1 MPLATYAD
9 LLAAVPKWAMR
20 SGDTEF
26 EAQVPDF
33 VALAENRI
41 NRNLRLA
48 GMEKTATLTADANG
62 AVTLPADYLEW
73 RSVGNGVRGYG
84 EMEFVPPGE
93 EIGSLCVSGVARRF
107 SIAGGT
113 LQIYPYGTG
122 PVTFSYYAKVPALSV
137 SAPTNWLFAQAPD
150 LYLFGALCEAAP
162 YMEED
167 QRTAIWEAK
176 FANAMQD
183 LRANDA
189 GARYASGRSRVRG
202 PTP

>member
-1 MPLATYAD
+1 MALATYSD
-9 LLAAVPKWAMR
+9 LLAAVPRWAMR

-48 GMEKTATLTADANG
+48 GMEKVATLTGDASG

-73 RSVGNGVRGYG
+73 RSVGNGVRGYDD
-84 EMEFVPPGE
+84 MAYVAPGT
-93 EIGSLCVSGVARRF
+93 EIGSLDTAGVAQRF
-107 SIAGGT
+107 SIAGGVM
-113 LQIYPYGTG
+113 QIYPYGTG
-122 PVTFSYYAKVPALSV
+122 PITLSYYAKVPALSA
-137 SAPTNWLFAQAPD
+137 SAPTNWLFAQASD

-183 LRANDA
+183 LRASDA
-189 GARYASGRSRVRG
+189 GARYASGRALVRG
-202 PTP
+202 PNP

>member
-1 MPLATYAD
+1 MALATYAD
-9 LLAAVPKWAMR
+9 LLAAVPDVAMR
-20 SGDTEF
+20 SGDTQF
-26 EAQVPDF
+26 EGAVPMF
-33 VALAENRI
+33 VTLCELRL

-48 GMEKTATLTADANG
+48 GMEKVATLTADANG
-62 AVTLPADYLEW
+62 AVALPADYLQW
-73 RSVGNGVRGYG
+73 RSVGNNVRGYE
-84 EMEFVPPGE
+84 EMEFVPPGT
-93 EIGSLCVSGVARRF
+93 EIGSYPGGVARRF
-107 SIAGGT
+107 SIAGGVM
-113 LQIYPYGTG
+113 QIYPYGTG
-122 PVTFSYYAKVPALSV
+122 PITLSYYAKVPALSV

-183 LRANDA
+183 LKANDA